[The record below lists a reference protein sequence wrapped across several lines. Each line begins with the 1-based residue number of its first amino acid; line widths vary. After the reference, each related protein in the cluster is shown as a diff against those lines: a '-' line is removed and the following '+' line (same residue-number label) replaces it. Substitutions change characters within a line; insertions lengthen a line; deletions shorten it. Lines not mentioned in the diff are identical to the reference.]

1 LFEEPISSCHP
12 ELVSGSIFSVL
23 KCWTKFSMT
32 VVVFFIILNL
42 F

>member
-23 KCWTKFSMT
+23 RFRTKFGMT
-32 VVVFFIILNL
+32 VVVFVVLSL